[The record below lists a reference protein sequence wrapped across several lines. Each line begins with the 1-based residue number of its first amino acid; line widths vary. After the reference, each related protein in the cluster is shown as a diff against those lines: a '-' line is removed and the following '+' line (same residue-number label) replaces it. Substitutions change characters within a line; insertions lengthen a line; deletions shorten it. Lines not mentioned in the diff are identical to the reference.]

1 MHDPRKYTI
10 RQLVVSNNRF
20 SIPRYQRG
28 YDWKGES
35 QVKDLFS
42 DLIACSES
50 KYSQSLFLGSMIFD
64 VSQEKSKGVVE
75 IIDGQQRFTTI
86 MLTLIAAR
94 DYVRS
99 LGNEPLA
106 VNIQADI
113 KPNDPYI
120 GTSSTRLEASESI
133 RDVFDIM
140 CDYEWDGSFP
150 DTIAVKGSQKKS
162 IKRQV
167 ARVESIYHYAQ
178 QQIEQLCQKD
188 LKLFQ
193 SFMKQLYHDT
203 YIIRIDVEDK
213 AEAFE
218 IFERTNARGKPLEV
232 SDLLKNF
239 LFSKDNDLLSY
250 DMESVWERISN
261 DSGNNIIRMLKYFWV
276 SRRGHVPNR
285 DLYRSLRTYAGEIAV
300 ETFVTELQE
309 FSAFYK
315 AFNSD
320 EIDDLKKWFFTKGVS
335 QNGMYLAELTRSCA
349 ALKLFNVTQ
358 PIPLIFA
365 AVNSYM
371 SLPENDRKPKSLI
384 NLLRYIESYHFVNN
398 RICRRIGNEVERI
411 YASYSD
417 RLFNGDPLFSTL
429 DEMLAAL
436 KERTAERAEFVS
448 KFEYLSYES
457 SNDRQ
462 TIRYIFDRLANS
474 GMKDGQRVD
483 LIDYDG
489 ISKGVES
496 SYNIEHIFSQS
507 IASETD
513 SFIHEIGNLL
523 VIPKQINGILQN
535 DDFATKL
542 DKLGNPANYN
552 NKIVHVPPYVQ
563 EFVGQAQHLTDW
575 TETEIHERTLALADQ
590 TYQDARFNYNYK

>member
-10 RQLVVSNNRF
+10 RQLLTSNNRF

-42 DLIACSES
+42 DLVACSES
-50 KYSQSLFLGSMIFD
+50 KFSQSLFLGSMIFD
-64 VSQEKSKGVVE
+64 VSREKSNNLVE

-113 KPNDPYI
+113 RPNDPYI

-133 RDVFDIM
+133 KDIFEIM
-140 CDYEWDGSFP
+140 CEYDWDGSFP
-150 DTIAVKGSQKKS
+150 DAILVKANQKKS

-167 ARVESIYHYAQ
+167 ARVESIYKYAR
-178 QQIEQLCQKD
+178 QQIEQICQND
-188 LKLFQ
+188 IKLFHG
-193 SFMKQLYHDT
+193 FMKQLYHDT

-250 DMESVWERISN
+250 DMESVWERISF

-285 DLYRSLRTYAGEIAV
+285 DLYRSLRTYASEIAV

-309 FSAFYK
+309 FSAFYR

-320 EIDDLKKWFFTKGVS
+320 ENDDLKKWFLSKGVS

-358 PIPLIFA
+358 PMPLIFA
-365 AVNSYM
+365 VVNSY
-371 SLPENDRKPKSLI
+371 LAFPEAERKPKALI
-384 NLLRYIESYHFVNN
+384 NTLRYIESYHFVNN
-398 RICRRIGNEVERI
+398 RIGRRIGNEVERI

-417 RLFNGDPLFSTL
+417 RLFNGDPLLSTL
-429 DEMLAAL
+429 DELMSAL
-436 KERTAERAEFVS
+436 KDRTAERAEFVS

-462 TIRYIFDRLANS
+462 TIRYIFDRLANA

-496 SYNIEHIFSQS
+496 SYNIEHILSQS
-507 IASETD
+507 IASDGD
-513 SFIHEIGNLL
+513 SFVHEIGNLL

-535 DDFATKL
+535 DDFVTKL
-542 DKLGNPANYN
+542 DKLANPANYN

-563 EFVGQAQHLTDW
+563 EFVGQAQRVLDW
-575 TETEIHERTLALADQ
+575 NESEIRQRTLALADQ
-590 TYQDARFNYNYK
+590 AYQDARFNYAYK